1 MAVAGAEAAAAAGGG
16 AAAAAGPRAARQPL
30 GRGEPA
36 CRAAEAVPSWCWG
49 PRGGGLGTCDGLE
62 DRAFCFSSADD
73 RPEHFL
79 TPLEFTEVSASGRGG
94 GGGAGA
100 GSLGQEAAFQALRK
114 STERL
119 GGLVQEVAG
128 PEEGSAAYLW
138 AFFPDDGDSVAGV
151 FGSGGGT
158 DVEWVFLPDDD
169 VVDIRA
175 LSRSGASILGNA
187 LERRRGAQLLRD
199 LRRELGWEE
208 VPVMRYRERTLG
220 VLESPLDKFGP
231 EAPPTLDYAKDLPP
245 DSAFRQPK
253 WNVD

>member
-1 MAVAGAEAAAAAGGG
+1 M
-16 AAAAAGPRAARQPL
+16 
-30 GRGEPA
+30 
-36 CRAAEAVPSWCWG
+36 
-49 PRGGGLGTCDGLE
+49 
-62 DRAFCFSSADD
+62 SA
-73 RPEHFL
+73 P
-79 TPLEFTEVSASGRGG
+79 GRGG
-94 GGGAGA
+94 GRGA
-100 GSLGQEAAFQALRK
+100 GSGSPGGQEAAFQALRE
-114 STERL
+114 SAERL
-119 GGLVQEVAG
+119 GGLVQEAAG

-138 AFFPDDGDSVAGV
+138 AFFPDGDDSAAGI

-175 LSRSGASILGNA
+175 LSRSGASILGDA
-187 LERRRGAQLLRD
+187 LERRRGAQLLRE

-231 EAPPTLDYAKDLPP
+231 EAPPTVDYAKDLPP
-245 DSAFRQPK
+245 DSVVRQPK